1 MRHHVTLYS
10 QPNDWASDG
19 LRKALEEFEHPFDE
33 VPVVGNWAA
42 RTWLNLLKVQPPA
55 VTVHRDGVLWVTL
68 AGDGL
73 NNLASV
79 LGSITR
85 EEAA

>member
-1 MRHHVTLYS
+1 MYS
-10 QPNDWASDG
+10 QPSDWASEG
-19 LRKALEEFEHPFDE
+19 IRKALEESGHPFDE

-68 AGDGL
+68 AGEGL
-73 NNLASV
+73 NNLGSV
-79 LGSITR
+79 IGAITR
-85 EEAA
+85 DVAA